1 MARILYIIVI
11 IAHLFLNCSCQSADI
26 KQKLDTAESLMIE
39 RPDSSLSILNGIDI
53 SQTASCRNRA
63 RFALLLTQARDKNY
77 IDETD
82 ISLINTAKMYYEESD
97 NVRYKFLS
105 YYYYGRI
112 LYNNGDYTHAMIA
125 YTQAEG
131 LLQELNDNYLAGLLY
146 VQMGNIY
153 RTYYD
158 YNKSLEAYQSA
169 YHYYSL
175 SELESHMAYTLL
187 DIGIA
192 YWNIDNPKL
201 AEEHINKAL
210 EVALNSNDEY
220 LERMCYQNLV
230 ILYDKIGDTMK
241 CGLIVDTLTSKYDYQ
256 LFSSGC
262 LGSISSYY
270 AETKNYNLSRS
281 YFGYAWDKTNNAV
294 DSIALFFKSSNILKR
309 MGRTDEALVNFEYGT
324 KHQNEQLQIALQQ
337 PILSS
342 QKEYFKHQAEHTAYR
357 LKKNMQ
363 ICITISVIVLLLVIV
378 VGMYARHRVL
388 TKDLEISKYMDLA
401 TELQAS
407 IKEKEHKLSEI
418 SEHISNQAEIH
429 NSMIKEM
436 HGQIAELFDKQYELL
451 DKLSNTYYET
461 HGCSREKESIYERVR
476 TEINKFASDKRSIA
490 QLEKIVNTYKRNV
503 INLIRNEIPNI
514 SDRDIK
520 LLCYIYAGFSAKSIS
535 IFIGETTG
543 NILTR
548 KYRLRAKIT
557 KLNTPSMDIILQEMP

>member
-1 MARILYIIVI
+1 
-11 IAHLFLNCSCQSADI
+11 
-26 KQKLDTAESLMIE
+26 
-39 RPDSSLSILNGIDI
+39 
-53 SQTASCRNRA
+53 
-63 RFALLLTQARDKNY
+63 
-77 IDETD
+77 
-82 ISLINTAKMYYEESD
+82 
-97 NVRYKFLS
+97 
-105 YYYYGRI
+105 
-112 LYNNGDYTHAMIA
+112 
-125 YTQAEG
+125 
-131 LLQELNDNYLAGLLY
+131 
-146 VQMGNIY
+146 
-153 RTYYD
+153 
-158 YNKSLEAYQSA
+158 
-169 YHYYSL
+169 
-175 SELESHMAYTLL
+175 
-187 DIGIA
+187 
-192 YWNIDNPKL
+192 
-201 AEEHINKAL
+201 
-210 EVALNSNDEY
+210 
-220 LERMCYQNLV
+220 
-230 ILYDKIGDTMK
+230 
-241 CGLIVDTLTSKYDYQ
+241 
-256 LFSSGC
+256 
-262 LGSISSYY
+262 
-270 AETKNYNLSRS
+270 
-281 YFGYAWDKTNNAV
+281 
-294 DSIALFFKSSNILKR
+294 
-309 MGRTDEALVNFEYGT
+309 
-324 KHQNEQLQIALQQ
+324 
-337 PILSS
+337 
-342 QKEYFKHQAEHTAYR
+342 
-357 LKKNMQ
+357 MQ

>member
-125 YTQAEG
+125 YTQAEDM
-131 LLQELNDNYLAGLLY
+131 LNELNDNYLAGLLY

-230 ILYDKIGDTMK
+230 SMYNSAGEVEKCGKIVNVLINRFDTNSFLSGSLGAIASHYASINDNERTSEYIRLAWEQANSRTDSIVLFFKQAKIMKTIGDT
-241 CGLIVDTLTSKYDYQ
+241 DT
-256 LFSSGC
+256 
-262 LGSISSYY
+262 
-270 AETKNYNLSRS
+270 
-281 YFGYAWDKTNNAV
+281 
-294 DSIALFFKSSNILKR
+294 ALFCIENGI
-309 MGRTDEALVNFEYGT
+309 
-324 KHQNEQLQIALQQ
+324 QLQYQQLRLAMQQ
-337 PILSS
+337 PIISS

>member
-1 MARILYIIVI
+1 
-11 IAHLFLNCSCQSADI
+11 
-26 KQKLDTAESLMIE
+26 MIE

-125 YTQAEG
+125 YTQAEDM
-131 LLQELNDNYLAGLLY
+131 LNELNDNYLAGLLY
-146 VQMGNIY
+146 SEIGSIY
-153 RTYYD
+153 RIYYD
-158 YNKSLEAYQSA
+158 YNKCLDAFQSA
-169 YHYYSL
+169 YNYYSL
-175 SELESHMAYTLL
+175 CALESHLAYALL

-220 LERMCYQNLV
+220 LERICYQNLI

-281 YFGYAWDKTNNAV
+281 YFVYAWDKTSNAI
-294 DSIALFFKSSNILKR
+294 DSTALFFKSANILKR
-309 MGRTDEALVNFEYGT
+309 MGRIDEALVNFEYGT
-324 KHQNEQLQIALQQ
+324 KFQNEQLRIALQQ

-342 QKEYFKHQAEHTAYR
+342 QKEYFERQAEHTAYR

-363 ICITISVIVLLLVIV
+363 ICITISVIVLLSVIV

-461 HGCSREKESIYERVR
+461 HGCSREKESIYEQVR

-503 INLIRNEIPNI
+503 INLIRNEIPKI

>member
-125 YTQAEG
+125 YTQAEDM
-131 LLQELNDNYLAGLLY
+131 LNELNDNYLAGLLY

-192 YWNIDNPKL
+192 YWNIDSPKL

-230 ILYDKIGDTMK
+230 SMDNSAGEVEKCGKIVNVLINRFDTNSFLSGSLGAIASHYASINDNERTSEYIRLAWEQANSRTDSIVLFFKQAKIMKTIGDT
-241 CGLIVDTLTSKYDYQ
+241 DT
-256 LFSSGC
+256 
-262 LGSISSYY
+262 
-270 AETKNYNLSRS
+270 
-281 YFGYAWDKTNNAV
+281 
-294 DSIALFFKSSNILKR
+294 ALFCIENGI
-309 MGRTDEALVNFEYGT
+309 
-324 KHQNEQLQIALQQ
+324 QLQYQQLRLAMQQ
-337 PILSS
+337 PIISS